1 MSDWQQTPTGPGP
14 DAPHS
19 PYPTGP
25 PPGPFGSS
33 GPPTPPPTTPA
44 PPSPSSPSSPPSPP
58 SPGRSSTWLVAFV
71 VGAVVALAVAGGVL
85 VVATSSD
92 DGGGDEQADPAADA
106 PVDDGATG
114 PAAGDG
120 GSGGG
125 PVARLAIADVSA
137 SSTAPPGEEADG
149 SSVSYGADQTVDG
162 ERSTTWRCVGDCTG
176 QTLTIDLGGERS
188 VTEVG
193 LLPGYAKT
201 DPTDGTN
208 RYFQNRR
215 VSSVQWTF
223 DDGTSVQ
230 QSFDT
235 DDAQVQGIDVEA
247 TTREITILITGTTP
261 PGSRDFTPISEIH
274 VYGS

>member
-1 MSDWQQTPTGPGP
+1 MSDWQQTPTGPVPG
-14 DAPHS
+14 APRS

-25 PPGPFGSS
+25 PPGPFGST
-33 GPPTPPPTTPA
+33 GPSTTPGAPGSPGATPPPDRSNTPV
-44 PPSPSSPSSPPSPP
+44 
-58 SPGRSSTWLVAFV
+58 LAFV
-71 VGAVVALAVAGGVL
+71 IGVLVALAIAGVVL
-85 VVATSSD
+85 AVVLATSSD
-92 DGGGDEQADPAADA
+92 DGEGDGEQTATTAAAPAGGDS
-106 PVDDGATG
+106 DGSASG
-114 PAAGDG
+114 AGG
-120 GSGGG
+120 TGSGG
-125 PVARLAIADVSA
+125 PSARLAIAGVAA

-149 SSVSYGADQTVDG
+149 STVSYAADQTVDG
-162 ERSTTWRCVGDCTG
+162 ERSTAWRCVGDCTG
-176 QTLTIDLGGERS
+176 QTLTIDLGGERR

-223 DDGTSVQ
+223 DDGTSVEQ
-230 QSFDT
+230 TFDT
-235 DDAQVQGIDVEA
+235 DDAQVQGIDVDA